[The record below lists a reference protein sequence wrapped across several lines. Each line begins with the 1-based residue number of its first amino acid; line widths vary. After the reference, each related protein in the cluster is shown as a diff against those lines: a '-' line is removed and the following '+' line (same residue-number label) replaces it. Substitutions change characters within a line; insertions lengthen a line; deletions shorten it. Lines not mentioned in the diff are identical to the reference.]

1 MIRPLLLSSVN
12 VQSSPCSIGSC
23 TFQGFQAFAYL
34 VFLSEIPF
42 LFLPC
47 RVLLI
52 LRAVPPLLRV
62 SNSQTFLRGVLEI
75 LHNSSHLSVFLSLPP
90 EIEARESSLELY
102 LRAKYNF
109 Y

>member
-12 VQSSPCSIGSC
+12 AQSSPFSTEPY
-23 TFQGFQAFAYL
+23 TFPGFQAFAYL
-34 VFLSEIPF
+34 AFLSEIPF

-62 SNSQTFLRGVLEI
+62 SNSQTLLRGVLEI
-75 LHNSSHLSVFLSLPP
+75 LYDISHLSVFLPLPP
-90 EIEARESSLELY
+90 EVEARVSSLELY

-109 Y
+109 F